1 MPVFTIIIPVSYSC
15 TQCCHCSSV
24 KRAIIPVCFSYLLGV
39 FLNTPS
45 KLFTFPWRLLGKI
58 QEYQWPQ
65 FMCIYG
71 VYRVSGR
78 KCLEG
83 TTKYSDILKCAQ
95 WTCIR
100 LSTNATGATV
110 TWSTLFCLQK
120 LVPSFAINNSAA
132 DLILSFRRIKQHIA
146 FGVCVYD

>member
-1 MPVFTIIIPVSYSC
+1 MLHVGYMPVLFTMIIPVSYNVSC
-15 TQCCHCSSV
+15 AQCCHCSLV
-24 KRAIIPVCFSYLLGV
+24 KRAVSPVCFSYLVGV

-45 KLFTFPWRLLGKI
+45 KLFTFPWRLFRKI

-71 VYRVSGR
+71 VYRLSGR

-83 TTKYSDILKCAQ
+83 TAKYSDIVKCAQ

-100 LSTNATGATV
+100 FSTNMP
-110 TWSTLFCLQK
+110 L
-120 LVPSFAINNSAA
+120 
-132 DLILSFRRIKQHIA
+132 
-146 FGVCVYD
+146 